1 MESLNPKISIIGCG
15 NVGLRY
21 AYALIMSG
29 LARQMVLVDID
40 KKRVEGEVLDLSHTA
55 PYVSPVEIIAGDYPD
70 TKDSNLVVITAGKK
84 QKVGQ
89 SRIDLVRD
97 NVEIFKK
104 IIPEIVKHS
113 PSAILL
119 IVTNPVD
126 ILSYATYKFSSKPA
140 KEVIGSGTV
149 LDTARFRFLLAKHC
163 NIDPHNVHAYI
174 LGEHGDSEFPV
185 WSRAMIG
192 GILFKEYCPMCSR
205 YAECKHNKELGNI
218 FLEVKNSAYEII
230 EKKGETS
237 HGIGLALVRITR
249 AILHDENAILPVSSL
264 VKGYLGIKDV
274 YLSLPAILNKDGVK
288 QVLQIKLAPEEQQ
301 AFKNS
306 ASAIKKVIKEIE
318 L

>member
-1 MESLNPKISIIGCG
+1 MENLNPKISIIGCG

-29 LARQMVLVDID
+29 LARQLVLVDMD
-40 KKRVEGEVLDLSHTA
+40 KKRIEGEVLDLSHTA

-70 TKDSNLVVITAGKK
+70 TKDSDLIVITAGRK

-89 SRIDLVRD
+89 SRLDLVKD

-104 IIPEIVKHS
+104 IIPEIVKNS
-113 PSAILL
+113 PDAILL
-119 IVTNPVD
+119 IVSNPVD
-126 ILSYATYKFSSKPA
+126 IHSYAAYKFSLKSA

-163 NIDPHNVHAYI
+163 NVDSHNVHAYI

-192 GILFKEYCPMCSR
+192 GILFEEYCPMCSR
-205 YAECKHNKELGNI
+205 YKSCSHGDILNNI

-249 AILHDENAILPVSSL
+249 AILHNENAILPVSSL
-264 VKGYLGIKDV
+264 VDGYLGIKDI
-274 YLSLPAILNKDGVK
+274 YLSLPSIVNKDGVK
-288 QVLQIKLAPEEQQ
+288 QVLEIKLDKEEEQSFQ
-301 AFKNS
+301 NS
-306 ASAIKKVIKEIE
+306 ASAIKKVIKEVG